1 MIPWILTLGSCNWT
15 QRRLCPFRLQSVP
28 IDSPGNQRNE
38 QVYWQELSQRIYQ
51 TLKIPHGIPLLLCQ
65 QRKTLWRTLDYDPVR
80 TTENWMPELSRTHT
94 PYLWSLNYW
103 TNWKVPSTSPKLTF
117 EPDTIMF
124 GSRTVT
130 NGKWPSKPAE
140 DSLNPQS
147 CSLECVTHQPHFRK
161 WWMKS
166 LPIRLEKDTW

>member
-103 TNWKVPSTSPKLTF
+103 TNWKVPSTSPRLTF
-117 EPDTIMF
+117 EPQCMDKRWWPME
-124 GSRTVT
+124 GRLQDQQRTLWTYGHVLW
-130 NGKWPSKPAE
+130 N
-140 DSLNPQS
+140 
-147 CSLECVTHQPHFRK
+147 V
-161 WWMKS
+161 
-166 LPIRLEKDTW
+166 